1 MEKCKKYICPYCG
14 IEINRGDT
22 HHLCDKKISFLENL
36 NIDELKE
43 KYVDEEY
50 SIKDLMEYVNEKYK
64 DILFSKIPDSFIRNL
79 VKKYLPS
86 FYRDVKSSTNT
97 KKIREK
103 YEGTMMDRFGC
114 KHNFNK
120 NCESRKAWEKRLF
133 EEEGITNVFQRE
145 SVKAKSLSTLL
156 EKYGSV
162 EEIKKM
168 RGFYS
173 TKEGFQEKYGD
184 DWEAEW
190 ERCIQSKKTSS
201 VDFYKNR
208 YGDDWEYHWNK
219 HLNNVKTCF
228 IGSNFNGLNKKC
240 YDILNKY
247 NLDFEKE
254 FAILKNNN
262 AYGKGYYYFYDIKI
276 SNLLIELNGT
286 YWHCDPRKYNS
297 TDIVKFPNNDFKR
310 VQDVWDKDKDKLNH
324 AIQNGF
330 QIETIWEEDFSED
343 KLIEILKKYNLWN
356 K

>member
-1 MEKCKKYICPYCG
+1 MGISICPFCG
-14 IEINRGDT
+14 CEIKRGNNN
-22 HHLCDKKISFLENL
+22 HLCNKKISFLENL
-36 NIDELKE
+36 NIDDLKE

-50 SIKDLMEYVNEKYK
+50 SIKDLMEYINEKYK
-64 DILFSKIPDSFIRNL
+64 DILFSNVPDSFVRKL
-79 VKKYLPS
+79 VKQYLSS
-86 FYRDVKSSTNT
+86 FYRNVKSSTNT
-97 KKIREK
+97 KKKKEK
-103 YEGTMMDRFGC
+103 YEDTMMERFGC
-114 KHNFNK
+114 KHNFEK

-145 SVKAKSLSTLL
+145 SVKEKINNTML
-156 EKYGSV
+156 EKYGGV
-162 EEIKKM
+162 DGVKKI

-190 ERCIQSKKTSS
+190 ERCIQLKKTAS

-208 YGDDWEYHWNK
+208 YGDNWEYYWNK
-219 HLNNVKTCF
+219 HLDNVKNSF
-228 IGSNFNGLNKKC
+228 VGSNFNGLNKKC

-297 TDIVKFPNNDFKR
+297 TDIIKFPNNDFKR
-310 VQDVWDKDKDKLNH
+310 VQDIWDKDKDKINH

-330 QIETIWEEDFSED
+330 YIETIWEEDFSED